1 MPGAVPETQGSDSL
15 LGHVAQHTSDKVRR
29 AITTYAIGMTAWR
42 IGKQW
47 WNRAVA
53 ELTYQ
58 VSVPGDDELYAD
70 LHRWLLDELPSSRR
84 RALTARTTQRSGSME
99 ITPADRTPT
108 RVSLFFDGTR
118 TQTVTLDGHRV
129 KVQLE
134 RRDMASPGNTD
145 NEPRW
150 VRALERIIFTAN
162 GEAARDAV
170 LEFLQQIAD
179 AQKERKPRL
188 QLCSAWGNWMTR
200 SDVAPRQL
208 DSVVLRAGQRDILI
222 DDLATFLAL
231 EADYNRLGLPWH
243 RAMLFHGP
251 PGTGKSSMAA
261 ALASYFGMD
270 VYWLSL
276 PALQNDGRLFEA
288 LSNIQPRSL
297 LLLEDIDI
305 IHAAR
310 ERSDSEPGVTMSG
323 LLNGLDGMITPHG
336 LITIL
341 TTNDLDVLDPALV
354 RPGRVDR
361 VEFFDVLDDRQLAGL
376 VDAVLGTRP
385 PKSPHEPLPSLR
397 ERSMSP
403 AEAVEILKPYLDDP
417 TAGRAAIRSALEI
430 RR

>member
-1 MPGAVPETQGSDSL
+1 MPAVAESQSSDSL
-15 LGHVAQHTSDKVRR
+15 LGSVASHTTERVRR
-29 AITTYAIGMTAWR
+29 AIVAYAVGMTAWR

-53 ELTYQ
+53 ELTFQ
-58 VSVPGDDELYAD
+58 VSVPGDDELYGD

-84 RALTARTTQRSGSME
+84 RALTARTTQHSGPME
-99 ITPADRTPT
+99 IAPAGSSERAPT
-108 RVSLFFDGTR
+108 RVALFFDGTR

-134 RRDMASPGNTD
+134 RREMSSPGNND

-162 GEAARDAV
+162 GEQARDAV
-170 LEFLQQIAD
+170 LDFLQQIAD

-188 QLCSAWGNWMTR
+188 QLCRPWGDWMTR
-200 SDVAPRQL
+200 NEVSPRQL
-208 DSVVLRAGQRDILI
+208 DSVVLRVGQREALI
-222 DDLATFLAL
+222 DDLSNFLAL

-261 ALASYFGMD
+261 ALASHFGMD

-276 PALQNDGRLFEA
+276 PALQNDARLFDA

-305 IHAAR
+305 IHASR
-310 ERSDSEPGVTMSG
+310 VRSDSEPGVTMSG
-323 LLNGLDGMITPHG
+323 LLNGLDGMVTPHG

-341 TTNDLDVLDPALV
+341 TTNDLDVLDPALI

-361 VEFFDVLDDRQLAGL
+361 LECFDVLDDRQLAEL
-376 VDAVLGTRP
+376 VTAVVGPQERKTEQVP
-385 PKSPHEPLPSLR
+385 IPSLR
-397 ERSMSP
+397 HRQMSP
-403 AEAVEILKPYLDDP
+403 AEAVEILKPHLDEP
-417 TAGRAAIRSALEI
+417 RAAREALREALTP
-430 RR
+430 